1 MAPQT
6 FYRANLIEPTTVTPG
21 TTRTQLFSGVQDL
34 DAFWVLVSVR
44 SMGTATY
51 CAIGNNIA
59 QENRLLGAGD
69 FQIFDVPLGFVF
81 NAAQLYAKA
90 DVAGQVVLEVS
101 GMFPAI
107 SGNEARRTGQP

>member
-1 MAPQT
+1 MPQ
-6 FYRANLIEPTTVTPG
+6 FFRANLIEPVTVTPG
-21 TTRTQLFSGVQDL
+21 TTRTQLFTGYQDL

-44 SMGTATY
+44 TMGTATY
-51 CAIGNNIA
+51 CAIGNQNA

-81 NAAQLYAKA
+81 NAARLYAKA

-107 SGNEARRTGQP
+107 SGNEAIRTGQP

>member
-1 MAPQT
+1 MPT
-6 FYRANLIEPTTVTPG
+6 FYRANLIEPVTVSPG
-21 TTRTQLFSGVQDL
+21 TSRTQLFSGYQDL

-51 CAIGNNIA
+51 VAVGNRNS

-69 FQIFDVPLGFVF
+69 FQIFDVPEGFVF
-81 NAAQLYAKA
+81 NAAELYAKA
-90 DVAGQVVLEVS
+90 DVGSQAVLEVS

-107 SGNEARRTGQP
+107 SGNQAIRTIQP